1 MLAFPRSQEDYGT
14 YVMGAL
20 ALGDTPLDTLA
31 VSMDEEIEKLQTELI
46 SEKEYQKLQNKFENR
61 FVNSNSS
68 IQGIA
73 SSLATYSVL
82 YDDTDLINEEIEIY
96 RNITRE
102 DIKRVAN
109 QYLQENQRLELDYLP
124 ESAKE

>member
-1 MLAFPRSQEDYGT
+1 SQEDYGT

-31 VSMDEEIEKLQTELI
+31 ASIDEEIKKLQTELI

-68 IQGIA
+68 IEGIA
-73 SSLATYSVL
+73 SSLATYNML
-82 YDDTDLINEEIEIY
+82 YGDTDLINKEIEIY
-96 RNITRE
+96 QGITRE
-102 DIKRVAN
+102 DIRRVAKE
-109 QYLQENQRLELDYLP
+109 YLNDNQRLELDYLP
-124 ESAKE
+124 ESAKQQ